1 MTDVLLKITFLS
13 VIYIGLKL

>member
-1 MTDVLLKITFLS
+1 MTDVLLKITFVS